1 MTHTYYMN
9 SPEQMLTLLNDLVS
23 IKSVTFA
30 EEEKQFPLRVK
41 KHLMNIDYFKS
52 NPNNIENHLTTDSRL
67 FLTALY
73 KHDEATKTIVLISH
87 FDVVNIED
95 YGELRHLAFS
105 PIELTKELHHH
116 KETLPSMAKKD
127 LESGEWLFGRGT
139 MDMKC
144 GLVQHMSLL
153 EKAATEKWKI
163 NLLLLTVP
171 DEEVNSVG
179 MREAVPKLLELADQQ
194 NLTYTLFLNSEPMF
208 TQTPG
213 DDEYYYY
220 TGSIGKILP
229 SALCFGKETH
239 VGEPFLGINAAWMNA
254 VLTQEIEW
262 NERFNE
268 HVDGESTP
276 PPTILLQRDLKK
288 EYSVQIPHRSV
299 SMYNL
304 FLMERNPEDIMNL
317 MREVTLIAA
326 NKMEE
331 FIQHKYKRF
340 NISSA
345 QPEKISVLTY
355 EELRAYACAKS
366 SPEYIASIENAVA
379 KERKGDNRTQSITI
393 VDQIAMSC
401 QELAPMI
408 VLFYAPP
415 YYPAVNTRN
424 DAIIQE
430 LAESLD
436 RYTNEHFAFRMSP
449 IQYFNGISDLSYC
462 ALQAPL
468 SSMKTYDYNLPGD
481 KELYDIPFE
490 AMAKLHTPVLNIGPV
505 GRDAHQKTE
514 RLHLPFAFEQ
524 LPQILEFVIKKHQ
537 EQ

>member
-1 MTHTYYMN
+1 MNHTYYMN

-23 IKSVTFA
+23 IKSITFD
-30 EEEKQFPLRVK
+30 EEEKHLPLRVK
-41 KHLMNIDYFKS
+41 QHLMNLPYFQEH
-52 NPNNIENHLTTDSRL
+52 PTNIENHLTTDNRL

-73 KHDEATKTIVLISH
+73 KHDKAVKTIVLISH

-95 YGELRHLAFS
+95 YGELKHLAFS
-105 PIELTKELHHH
+105 PMELTKELHHH
-116 KETLPSMAKKD
+116 KEKLSPEARAD

-153 EKAATEKWKI
+153 EKAAMEQWEI

-179 MREAVPKLLELADQQ
+179 MREAVPKLLELAKQQ
-194 NLTYTLFLNSEPMF
+194 TLTYTLFLNSEPMF
-208 TQTPG
+208 TQSPG
-213 DDEYYYY
+213 DEDYYYY

-239 VGEPFLGINAAWMNA
+239 VGEPFLGINAAWMSA
-254 VLTQEIEW
+254 VLSQEIEW
-262 NERFNE
+262 NEKLCEFVN
-268 HVDGESTP
+268 GESTP
-276 PPTILLQRDLKK
+276 PPTLLLQRDLKK

-304 FLMERNPEDIMNL
+304 FIMRRNPADIMTL
-317 MREVTLIAA
+317 MKEVTTEATT
-326 NKMEE
+326 KMET
-331 FIQHKYKRF
+331 FIRHKSP
-340 NISSA
+340 SSQA
-345 QPEKISVLTY
+345 ESIRVITY

-379 KERKGDNRTQSITI
+379 KERKGDNRIQSITI

-415 YYPAVNTRN
+415 YYPAVNTEKN
-424 DAIIQE
+424 PVIPVLMQ
-430 LAESLD
+430 SLTT
-436 RYTNEHFAFRMSP
+436 YTKEMFSHKMIP

-462 ALQAPL
+462 TLQAPL
-468 SSMKTYDYNLPGD
+468 SSMKTYDQNLPGD
-481 KELYDIPFE
+481 KELYDIPFDE
-490 AMAKLHTPVLNIGPV
+490 MAQFKAPVLNIGPV

-514 RLHLPFAFEQ
+514 RLHIPFAFEQ
-524 LPQILEFVIKKHQ
+524 LPKMLEHVIKVHQ
-537 EQ
+537 KQ